1 MGFTDTFK
9 DNEQME
15 KYEVFINRKLS
26 KVEYMRTIN
35 EIYLTHTEVALE
47 KEGNGTGKEL
57 IEKILQTLKSKS

>member
-26 KVEYMRTIN
+26 KIEYMRTIN

-47 KEGNGTGKEL
+47 KEGNGIGKEL